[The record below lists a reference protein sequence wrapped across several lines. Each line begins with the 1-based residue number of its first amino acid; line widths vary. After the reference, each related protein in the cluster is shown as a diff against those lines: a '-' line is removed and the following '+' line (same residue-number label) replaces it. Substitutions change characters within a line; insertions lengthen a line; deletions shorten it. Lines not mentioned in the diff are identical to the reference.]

1 MKQTNIDHNKIVG
14 ANLKRAI
21 KESKWKT
28 QEKFSEAF
36 GAEVRTVGRW
46 CNQGID
52 KLSLVQQIADFL
64 EIDVFAL
71 LSL

>member
-1 MKQTNIDHNKIVG
+1 MKQTNIDLNKIVG

-52 KLSLVQQIADFL
+52 KLSLVQQLADFL